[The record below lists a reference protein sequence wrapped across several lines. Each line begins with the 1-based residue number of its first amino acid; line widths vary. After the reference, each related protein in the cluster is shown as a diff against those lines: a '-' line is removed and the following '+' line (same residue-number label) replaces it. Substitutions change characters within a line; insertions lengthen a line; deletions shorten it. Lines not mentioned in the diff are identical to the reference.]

1 MRKKVKRNNLGGFL
15 RRKKHIQYVESYVT
29 QMRSRVCAQAC
40 LYGNIDE
47 KARDLYL
54 KYNEYLIKLK
64 DEYKN

>member
-1 MRKKVKRNNLGGFL
+1 MRKIIKKNNLGSFL

-47 KARDLYL
+47 SARDLYL
-54 KYNEYLIKLK
+54 KYNEYLKQLRN
-64 DEYKN
+64 EYKN